1 MTMLEQENRVLWQ
14 RIQAMACVDPLFPCT
29 PPCPLA
35 SLSYQPSP
43 SSLHQYDNAGAG
55 EPRTAAAQP
64 GHGECAS
71 PTSPL
76 TSTSPLSTLPTHTF
90 PGPSSL
96 LPRPTRLTML
106 EQENRVLRQRIQA
119 MAMTMLEQENR
130 VLRQRIQAMASVKGP
145 NQLLEQLKNAP
156 RIDVNALRSRGQ
168 DMDALA
174 RWINEMKEEGGQVER
189 LKKLN
194 KLLQGWYADANS
206 RAEDALQREKEEF
219 IRAKAAEEL
228 AAAGDLLILEMEAK
242 FSEMRMKLAA

>member
-1 MTMLEQENRVLWQ
+1 MWHHIRVTIAVVAAAGVLETRVCAAGGMSPSLP
-14 RIQAMACVDPLFPCT
+14 RFSLSRPHLFPPSSMHPHTERAEVARPGYGC
-29 PPCPLA
+29 A
-35 SLSYQPSP
+35 SAVDQRDEGLLVMTSLPTHCLPSP
-43 SSLHQYDNAGAG
+43 HPHLS
-55 EPRTAAAQP
+55 
-64 GHGECAS
+64 
-71 PTSPL
+71 
-76 TSTSPLSTLPTHTF
+76 SPLSPSIPLLWLLYAQNALRSRGQDMDALARWINEMKEEGGSGRVASLPLFSLVSTLR
-90 PGPSSL
+90 
-96 LPRPTRLTML
+96 RPPK
-106 EQENRVLRQRIQA
+106 Q
-119 MAMTMLEQENR
+119 
-130 VLRQRIQAMASVKGP
+130 
-145 NQLLEQLKNAP
+145 
-156 RIDVNALRSRGQ
+156 NALRSRGQ

>member
-1 MTMLEQENRVLWQ
+1 MTMLEQENRVLRQ

-119 MAMTMLEQENR
+119 MAC
-130 VLRQRIQAMASVKGP
+130 
-145 NQLLEQLKNAP
+145 
-156 RIDVNALRSRGQ
+156 VNPPPLPFTRLPPALSHP
-168 DMDALA
+168 
-174 RWINEMKEEGGQVER
+174 
-189 LKKLN
+189 
-194 KLLQGWYADANS
+194 S
-206 RAEDALQREKEEF
+206 
-219 IRAKAAEEL
+219 
-228 AAAGDLLILEMEAK
+228 LISLISLVPPA
-242 FSEMRMKLAA
+242 